1 MYSSLIMLDT
11 FIIGNS
17 EVSLNLKNYIAH
29 GGYIQLIQS
38 CLVTTSLQQQTYLHR
53 YHDPYYHS
61 KANYL
66 SNPDVEFM
74 GVKTGSL
81 IAANNAKVLKETR
94 FRSAA
99 VGDESLA
106 PPRECP

>member
-29 GGYIQLIQS
+29 GGYIQLIQN
-38 CLVTTSLQQQTYLHR
+38 CLITTSLQQQTNLHR
-53 YHDPYYHS
+53 YNDPYYGN

-66 SNPDVEFM
+66 SHPDVEFE

-81 IAANNAKVLKETR
+81 TANNAKVLKETR

>member
-1 MYSSLIMLDT
+1 MDT

-29 GGYIQLIQS
+29 GGYIQNCLI
-38 CLVTTSLQQQTYLHR
+38 TTSLQQQSNLHR
-53 YHDPYYHS
+53 YNDPYYRGR
-61 KANYL
+61 ANYL
-66 SNPDVEFM
+66 SNPDVEFE

-81 IAANNAKVLKETR
+81 TANNAKVLKETR

-106 PPRECP
+106 PQRECP